1 MNYLLVTSDVHLRT
15 RINKLLPLP
24 CKTTSRISDVLDAHA
39 SLSNPKTCII
49 IDDKIT
55 DGSQAELLYHLAEK
69 RIQKPIIQLFRKGE
83 RSKYQKPLSY
93 GNITLIAKPF
103 SDIEFQNAL
112 FGSNLMDVE
121 ASEGIV
127 QENSPEYHLQ
137 SIVGSSPQ
145 MCDIRTTIQQ
155 LGREQCT
162 VHISGETGTGKELAA
177 KALYEAGNLSGSF
190 ITENCSLLE
199 GSLVEETLF
208 GHKKGAFT
216 DAHESRS
223 GLVASA
229 HGGMLFLDEIE
240 NLHPA
245 TQAKLLRL
253 LETGEFRP
261 LGSSQIQHASFRLV
275 TAANEPLEELAKN
288 NRLRKDFLYRIN
300 DFMLRMPPLREH
312 KEDIPELVTDYLR
325 KNGERRPLSNESL
338 ELLMRHDWPGN
349 IRQLFSV
356 LCRGSIRRGTG
367 QDTIQLCD
375 EDFDFGF

>member
-1 MNYLLVTSDVHLRT
+1 MSYLLVTSDAHLRT

-24 CKTTSRISDVLDAHA
+24 CKTASRISDVLDAHTT
-39 SLSNPKTCII
+39 LSNPNTCII

-69 RIQKPIIQLFRKGE
+69 RIQKPVIQLFRKGE

-112 FGSNLMDVE
+112 LDSNLMGNE
-121 ASEGIV
+121 ALGSIA
-127 QENSPEYHLQ
+127 QETPEEYHMQ
-137 SIVGSSPQ
+137 SLVGSSPR
-145 MCDIRTTIQQ
+145 MRNVRATIRR
-155 LGREQCT
+155 LGREHCT

-177 KALYEAGNLSGSF
+177 KAIYESGNLGGSF

-223 GLVASA
+223 GLIASA

-240 NLHPA
+240 NLHPS

-275 TAANEPLEELAKN
+275 TAANESLAELAKN

-300 DFMLRMPPLREH
+300 DFMIRMPPLREH
-312 KEDIPELVTDYLR
+312 KEDIPELAAHYLR
-325 KNGERRPLSNESL
+325 KNGGRRPLSDESL
-338 ELLMRHDWPGN
+338 ELLMRYDWPGN
-349 IRQLFSV
+349 VRQLFSV

-367 QDTIQLCD
+367 QDTIQLCN